1 MGVTNNEAQ
10 TVCSG
15 YLLGAGGFNSHES
28 MLANSLS
35 YYLAVDALTNPGP
48 GDINRLNKDTVCGSL
63 LAPGLTLDDFL
74 ATESTIP
81 IAAILLLVQPAGTV
95 TSEPAIMSYAA

>member
-1 MGVTNNEAQ
+1 
-10 TVCSG
+10 
-15 YLLGAGGFNSHES
+15 
-28 MLANSLS
+28 
-35 YYLAVDALTNPGP
+35 
-48 GDINRLNKDTVCGSL
+48 